1 MSIRISNP
9 NAKCPR
15 GYKLAS
21 QIVSYLFEEEYDECK
36 NFSALE
42 IEAIRKA
49 AKILA
54 R

>member
-1 MSIRISNP
+1 MGVVITNKK
-9 NAKCPR
+9 AKCPR

-21 QIVSYLFEEEYDECK
+21 QIASYLFEEEYDECK
-36 NFSALE
+36 NFSASE
-42 IEAIRKA
+42 IEKIREA